1 MTMRAFRV
9 AVGSPHR
16 RGQVLGTTALAF
28 PEPLCSSTEPQ
39 RLLMPQLGPCRKCH
53 RCSWKMPQSRLRR
66 GLLDIPL
73 RDVRLQHDRGHGAD
87 ALSYHTHQVRPMPGG
102 TGGAAWGLWP
112 LGGCSRGGDGARG
125 SWGAAHSTWFIPAV
139 AEGNKG
145 ITRVQCW

>member
-1 MTMRAFRV
+1 MRAFRV

-16 RGQVLGTTALAF
+16 RGQVPGTTALAF

-53 RCSWKMPQSRLRR
+53 RCSRKMPQSRLRR

-87 ALSYHTHQVRPMPGG
+87 ALSYHTHQVRPLPGG
-102 TGGAAWGLWP
+102 TGGGC
-112 LGGCSRGGDGARG
+112 LG
-125 SWGAAHSTWFIPAV
+125 AV
-139 AEGNKG
+139 ATGG
-145 ITRVQCW
+145 LLTGWGWGQGLVGYCSQHLVRPCHG